1 MRGLMAAMITT
12 KYKLGQTVKVNETDI
27 GEIVEILPIG
37 EYRILSDGE
46 DFFLF
51 DDDLDE
57 LNKEEETK

>member
-1 MRGLMAAMITT
+1 MAAMITT

-57 LNKEEETK
+57 LNKGEEAP